1 MESACTLRFGF
12 NDLIKSISYT
22 KQSNLFLH
30 FLSTLKRS
38 SRPWGIMSR
47 ACSYSVW
54 QWQRIVVYVGYT
66 HGHLHNRVKGH
77 KHQSSTLNV
86 AICMIFFFNIFLES

>member
-38 SRPWGIMSR
+38 SPEPLSR

-54 QWQRIVVYVGYT
+54 QWRRIVVYVGYR

-77 KHQSSTLNV
+77 KHQSSALNV